1 MWGGV
6 QMSQSKEQASGKTR
20 HQCSFMCLSSM
31 DISLTFLTI
40 VALITG
46 VADAGTH
53 YADAVS
59 SAVDVDALVGRHVA
73 LSAFPPAVA
82 LAAATRV
89 LAVTTAQHRAGS
101 WTRHMQ
107 QCIVRSDTRTKHVP
121 LNRPTTSIKTEA

>member
-1 MWGGV
+1 
-6 QMSQSKEQASGKTR
+6 
-20 HQCSFMCLSSM
+20 M

-101 WTRHMQ
+101 WTRQ